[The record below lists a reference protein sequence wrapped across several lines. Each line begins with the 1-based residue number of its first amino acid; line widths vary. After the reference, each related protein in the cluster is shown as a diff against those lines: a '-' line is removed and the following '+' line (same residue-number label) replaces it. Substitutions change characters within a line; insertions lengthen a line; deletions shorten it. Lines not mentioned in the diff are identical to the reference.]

1 MAITSDSADL
11 TAVVTGSIQRFKGTR
26 ILLRIHIRPDD
37 TVQIEALCF
46 DSGGTDYYGVGTF
59 EYTATELDAYTGS
72 GSGEYEIFKNVC
84 EQAVKATLEGIS
96 ENSGNT
102 YTIV

>member
-1 MAITSDSADL
+1 MAIITGVSDYTSLQS
-11 TAVVTGSIQRFKGTR
+11 GSIQRFKGTT
-26 ILLRIHIRPDD
+26 LLLSIHIDTDD
-37 TVQIEALCF
+37 AVRIEVKAF
-46 DSGGTDYYGVGTF
+46 DSGGSDFYGSYWF
-59 EYTATELDAYTGS
+59 QYTSSELDAYTGS
-72 GSGEYEIFKNVC
+72 GSGEFAQFKSVC